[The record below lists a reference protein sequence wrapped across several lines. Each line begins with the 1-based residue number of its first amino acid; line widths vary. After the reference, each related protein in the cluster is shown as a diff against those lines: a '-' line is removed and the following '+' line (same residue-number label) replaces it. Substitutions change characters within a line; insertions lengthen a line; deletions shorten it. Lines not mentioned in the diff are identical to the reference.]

1 MPKYVIPAAVYLSA
15 CVLCSAAFLLIPDV
29 VTSSVRSSLSLCAT
43 SVIPAV
49 FPFCVLSSLFVSF
62 GGADV
67 VDRCLER
74 LFFSMFGIKRGASAL
89 ISGPIFGFPVGAKTA
104 AELCERGS
112 ISAVE
117 CSRLICF
124 CCVASPAFPVF
135 TVGKIFFGSTS
146 AGAFIWGA
154 QAIISIFIGMTL
166 RVYAPLP
173 KASEHES
180 LNITHCPPRRVSV
193 SRAVTSAITSAS
205 GVMLA
210 VCGAITFFALLGA
223 VASECITSAGFPAW
237 VELLIK
243 SVFEFSSGTRA
254 AASVY
259 ASGGVSAATA
269 LFFAGFSV
277 GFSGLSVIFQ
287 NSAVISTVQVPV
299 TPHIISKLIC
309 GILTGAVTA
318 AASGFFV
325 LTAAAS
331 TTGHGTNLLAAT
343 SAVMIAVFTIV
354 FIFKKIFINEDKL

>member
-15 CVLCSAAFLLIPDV
+15 CVLCSAAFLLVPDV
-29 VTSSVRSSLSLCAT
+29 VTASVRSSLSLCAT

-67 VDRCLER
+67 IDRCLGR
-74 LFFSMFGIKRGASAL
+74 IFFTLFGIKRGASAL
-89 ISGPIFGFPVGAKTA
+89 ISGLLFGFPVGAKTA
-104 AELCERGS
+104 AELCERGD
-112 ISAVE
+112 ISATE

-124 CCVASPAFPVF
+124 CCVASPPFPVF
-135 TVGKIFFGSTS
+135 TVGKTFFGSTS
-146 AGAFIWGA
+146 AGAFIWVA
-154 QAIISIFIGMTL
+154 QAIISIFIGMAL

-173 KASEHES
+173 PVCESES
-180 LNITHCPPRRVSV
+180 NNTRPPKRVSV

-205 GVMLA
+205 GIMLA

-223 VASECITSAGFPAW
+223 VASECMTSAGFPAW
-237 VELLIK
+237 VELLLK
-243 SVFEFSSGTRA
+243 SFFEFSSGTRA
-254 AASVY
+254 AASIY

-287 NSAVISTVQVPV
+287 TAAVISTVQVPV

-309 GILTGAVTA
+309 GVLTGVVTA
-318 AASGFFV
+318 AASGLFV

-331 TTGHGTNLLAAT
+331 NASFGTHRLAVTGVIMT
-343 SAVMIAVFTIV
+343 SIFA
-354 FIFKKIFINEDKL
+354 FIFILKKLHKKADKL

>member
-15 CVLCSAAFLLIPDV
+15 CILCAAAFLLIPDIV
-29 VTSSVRSSLSLCAT
+29 ATSVRSSLSLCAT

-62 GGADV
+62 GGADI
-67 VDRCLER
+67 VDRCLGH
-74 LFFSMFGIKRGASAL
+74 LFFTLFGIKRGASAF
-89 ISGPIFGFPVGAKTA
+89 ISGLLFGFPVGAKTA
-104 AELCERGS
+104 AELCERGD

-135 TVGKIFFGSTS
+135 TVGKIFFGSTA

-154 QAIISIFIGMTL
+154 QAIISVFVGMTL

-173 KASEHES
+173 VTDES
-180 LNITHCPPRRVSV
+180 QYKNDTPRPPRHVSV
-193 SRAVTSAITSAS
+193 SRAVTSAITGAS

-223 VASECITSAGFPAW
+223 VASECAASAGFPAW

-243 SVFEFSSGTRA
+243 SIFEFSSGTRA

-259 ASGGVSAATA
+259 ASGGVSAATV
-269 LFFAGFSV
+269 LFFAGFSI

-287 NSAVISTVQVPV
+287 NAAVISTAQVPV

-309 GILTGAVTA
+309 GVLTGAATA
-318 AASGFFV
+318 AVSGFFV

-331 TTGHGTNLLAAT
+331 TVGSGTHQLATTGAI
-343 SAVMIAVFTIV
+343 MMAVFAFIL
-354 FIFKKIFINEDKL
+354 IFKKLHVKADNL